1 MKLEIAKLEH
11 GEILVLIKAKGDEH
25 VAILDKVSP
34 WYMFETIVVK
44 WRKFSTTFMA
54 TSFSEHTR
62 KRPTCKDKWGIISGD
77 FKKVFWLHVTNCPQP
92 KLLDIKPTREGYIPF
107 ATIFSQE
114 LLRPTTQIHG
124 N

>member
-1 MKLEIAKLEH
+1 LEH
-11 GEILVLIKAKGDEH
+11 GEILVFIKEKCNEH
-25 VAILDKVSP
+25 VAILNKVGL

-54 TSFSEHTR
+54 TSFSKHTR
-62 KRPTCKDKWGIISGD
+62 KRPACKDKWGIISGD
-77 FKKVFWLHVTNCPQP
+77 FKKVFLLHVTNCPWP
-92 KLLDIKPTREGYIPF
+92 KLLDIKLTREGYIPF

-114 LLRPTTQIHG
+114 FLRPVTQIHG